1 MIQVFDTQMKKIEKN
16 YQFLTKIY
24 HTVLGFFLD
33 FDLREGFFF
42 LIA

>member
-1 MIQVFDTQMKKIEKN
+1 MVQVFDTQMKKIEKI
-16 YQFLTKIY
+16 YQFVTQIY

-33 FDLREGFFF
+33 FDLRGFFFF